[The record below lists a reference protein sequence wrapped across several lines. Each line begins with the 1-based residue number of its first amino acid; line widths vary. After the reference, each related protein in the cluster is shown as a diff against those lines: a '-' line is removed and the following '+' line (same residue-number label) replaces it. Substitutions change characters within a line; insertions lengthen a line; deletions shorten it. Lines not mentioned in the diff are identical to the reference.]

1 MQINKLEIDRSD
13 IKSIWWEMRIHL
25 QNKKYNCQSRYSI
38 NIKNYSSMIKFNKS
52 FLVTKENLFML
63 IGYFLILGL
72 FLLCCNWN
80 ISFFLLFQKFKSV
93 EIGLFPW
100 SPDTVWKQSTV
111 SYDNEFL

>member
-38 NIKNYSSMIKFNKS
+38 NIKNDSSMIKFNKS

-63 IGYFLILGL
+63 TGYFLILGL
-72 FLLCCNWN
+72 FLYVV
-80 ISFFLLFQKFKSV
+80 I
-93 EIGLFPW
+93 EI
-100 SPDTVWKQSTV
+100 
-111 SYDNEFL
+111 